1 MTSLV
6 IPICTTVMIRFAQ
19 TAEPD
24 RRKVYCWG
32 CNFEWMDTMVQE
44 RRETQLLNGVGS
56 QGTAALGIMM
66 NLLLALRSKGAL
78 RDAEVLAILDTAAET
93 AEKSTD
99 EIGRQ
104 FAKLVAG
111 HIRQMIGPFTK
122 PNTLPPHSNG
132 NLFRVQIKDLR
143 QLILTFKSALPMH

>member
-1 MTSLV
+1 VTDGRAALRTPCDQGRDAEV
-6 IPICTTVMIRFAQ
+6 VRFAQ
-19 TAEPD
+19 TAKPD
-24 RRKVYCWG
+24 RRKVYQRG
-32 CNFEWMDTMVQE
+32 CNFEWMDMMVQE
-44 RRETQLLNGVGS
+44 RIETQLPDGVGS

-78 RDAEVLAILDTAAET
+78 RDVEVLAILDTAAET

-111 HIRQMIGPFTK
+111 HIRQMIDPFAN
-122 PNTLPPHSNG
+122 PDTLG
-132 NLFRVQIKDLR
+132 RLQ
-143 QLILTFKSALPMH
+143 

>member
-1 MTSLV
+1 VASNAS
-6 IPICTTVMIRFAQ
+6 R
-19 TAEPD
+19 
-24 RRKVYCWG
+24 
-32 CNFEWMDTMVQE
+32 NFEWMHTMVQE
-44 RRETQLLNGVGS
+44 RIEAQLPDGVGS

-78 RDAEVLAILDTAAET
+78 RDVEVLAILDTAAET

-111 HIRQMIGPFTK
+111 HIRQMIGPFTE
-122 PNTLPPHSNG
+122 PDTPPPLSN
-132 NLFRVQIKDLR
+132 
-143 QLILTFKSALPMH
+143 

>member
-1 MTSLV
+1 MV
-6 IPICTTVMIRFAQ
+6 REQWEAQ
-19 TAEPD
+19 RP
-24 RRKVYCWG
+24 
-32 CNFEWMDTMVQE
+32 
-44 RRETQLLNGVGS
+44 NGIGS

-78 RDAEVLAILDTAAET
+78 RDVEVLAILDTAAET

-122 PNTLPPHSNG
+122 PDMLQPH
-132 NLFRVQIKDLR
+132 
-143 QLILTFKSALPMH
+143 LIGR

>member
-1 MTSLV
+1 MMV
-6 IPICTTVMIRFAQ
+6 REQREA
-19 TAEPD
+19 
-24 RRKVYCWG
+24 RRP
-32 CNFEWMDTMVQE
+32 
-44 RRETQLLNGVGS
+44 NGIGS

-78 RDAEVLAILDTAAET
+78 RDVEVLAILDTAAET

-111 HIRQMIGPFTK
+111 HIRQMIDPFA
-122 PNTLPPHSNG
+122 NLDTLG
-132 NLFRVQIKDLR
+132 RLQ
-143 QLILTFKSALPMH
+143 

>member
-1 MTSLV
+1 
-6 IPICTTVMIRFAQ
+6 
-19 TAEPD
+19 
-24 RRKVYCWG
+24 
-32 CNFEWMDTMVQE
+32 MDTMVQE
-44 RRETQLLNGVGS
+44 RRKTQLLNGVGS

-78 RDAEVLAILDTAAET
+78 RDVEVLAILDTAAET

-111 HIRQMIGPFTK
+111 HIRQLIGPFTK
-122 PNTLPPHSNG
+122 PDTPPPLLN
-132 NLFRVQIKDLR
+132 
-143 QLILTFKSALPMH
+143 